1 VLALSGIGKRF
12 GATVAL
18 AAVDFD
24 LGPGE
29 VHALMGEN
37 GAGKSTLMKIIGGV
51 HRPDGGTLTLDGSPL
66 RLAGAEAARRAGI
79 RTVFQELT
87 VLPNLDVARNLLVG
101 REPVRA
107 GGLWLDVAALRAD
120 AAAILTRL
128 GIDLDPDKPAT
139 RLSAGQRQMLEIA
152 RACAEAPRVLI
163 LDEPTSSLGS
173 REEEVLFGLIARLK
187 AAGTGIVYITHRMA
201 EVFRL
206 ADRITVLR
214 DGSSVASG
222 PAAGFTRDSLIAAM
236 VGRAVPPRTA
246 GQTAETGP
254 EALRLNGLARGR
266 AVRGVDLVL
275 RQGEVLGLAGLLGAG
290 RSETARLIAGAD
302 RPDGGEMR
310 LFGVSHAPASVA
322 EAMAAGIAFLPEDRK
337 TEGLVLSLSVADN
350 VALPSLS
357 RLVQGGLVPPA
368 RIRELAKDWIA
379 RLGVKTASPEVPVE
393 ALSGGNQQKV
403 ALARWLARAPK
414 VVLLDEPTRGVDV
427 GAKAEI
433 HAQIRALAA
442 QGVAVL
448 VISSELPELLTLCD
462 RIAVMA
468 QGRIA
473 GEVPGASATEEA
485 LLALAFGPVAA

>member
-1 VLALSGIGKRF
+1 MLELAGIGKRF

-24 LGPGE
+24 VAPGE

-51 HRPDGGTLTLDGSPL
+51 HRPDTGRITLDGAPL
-66 RLAGAEAARRAGI
+66 RLAGAQDAGRAGI

-87 VLPNLDVARNLLVG
+87 VLPNLSVARNLAVG
-101 REPVRA
+101 REPCRA
-107 GGLWLDVAALRAD
+107 GGLWLDVAAMRAGALD
-120 AAAILTRL
+120 TLARL
-128 GIDLDPDKPAT
+128 GINLDPDTPT
-139 RLSAGQRQMLEIA
+139 SQLSAGQRQMLEIA
-152 RACAEAPRVLI
+152 RACADTPRVLI

-173 REEEVLFGLIARLK
+173 REEEVLFALIARLK

-214 DGSSVASG
+214 DGTSVATG
-222 PAAGFTRDSLIAAM
+222 PAGGFTKDSLIAAM
-236 VGRAVPPRTA
+236 VGRAVPPRSAATA
-246 GQTAETGP
+246 TPGP
-254 EALRLNGLARGR
+254 EALRLQGLARAP

-275 RQGEVLGLAGLLGAG
+275 HQGEVLGLAGLLGAG

-302 RPDGGEMR
+302 RPDAGRMQ
-310 LFGVSHAPASVA
+310 LFGAAHAPRSVA
-322 EAMAAGIAFLPEDRK
+322 EAMATGIAFLPEDRK
-337 TEGLVLSLSVADN
+337 TEGLVLPLSVADN
-350 VALPSLS
+350 LALPSLQSLS
-357 RLVQGGLVPPA
+357 RGGLVTPA
-368 RIRELAKDWIA
+368 RIAALARDWIA
-379 RLGVKTASPEVPVE
+379 RLGIKTASPDLPVQ

-403 ALARWLARAPK
+403 ALARWLARNPRL
-414 VVLLDEPTRGVDV
+414 VLLDEPTRGVDV

-448 VISSELPELLTLCD
+448 VISSELPELLGLCD

-468 QGRIA
+468 RGRIA
-473 GEVPGASATEEA
+473 GEMPGASATEER
-485 LLALAFGPVAA
+485 LLALAFAEAA

>member
-18 AAVDFD
+18 AAVDFT
-24 LGPGE
+24 LMPGE

-51 HRPDGGTLTLDGSPL
+51 HRPDAGQITLDGAPL
-66 RLAGAEAARRAGI
+66 RLTGAEAARRAGI

-87 VLPNLDVARNLLVG
+87 VLPNLDVARNLMVG
-101 REPVRA
+101 REPLRA
-107 GGLWLDVAALRAD
+107 GGWWLDVAAMRAE
-120 AAAILTRL
+120 AAAILNRL
-128 GIDLDPDKPAT
+128 GIDLDPDAAVA

-152 RACAEAPRVLI
+152 RACAGTPRVLI

-173 REEEVLFGLIARLK
+173 REEEVLFGLVARLR

-214 DGSSVASG
+214 DGTSVAFG

-236 VGRAVPPRTA
+236 VGRPVAPRSTA
-246 GQTAETGP
+246 PGAAAGP
-254 EALRLNGLARGR
+254 EALRLRGLTRGR

-275 RQGEVLGLAGLLGAG
+275 HQGEVLGLAGLLGAG
-290 RSETARLIAGAD
+290 RSETARLVAGAD
-302 RPDGGEMR
+302 RPDGGEMW
-310 LFGVSHAPASVA
+310 LFGAAHAPRSVA
-322 EAMAAGIAFLPEDRK
+322 QAMAAGVAFLPEDRK
-337 TEGLVLSLSVADN
+337 TEGLVLPLSVADN
-350 VALPSLS
+350 IALPSLAG
-357 RLVQGGLVPPA
+357 LAAGGLVLPRRIAGLA
-368 RIRELAKDWIA
+368 RDWIA
-379 RLGVKTASPEVPVE
+379 RLGVRTAGPALPVE

-403 ALARWLARAPK
+403 ALARWLARKPR

-427 GAKAEI
+427 GAKADI
-433 HAQIRALAA
+433 HARIRALAA
-442 QGVAVL
+442 EGVAVL
-448 VISSELPELLTLCD
+448 VISSELPELLALCD

-473 GEVPGASATEEA
+473 GEVPGTAATEES
-485 LLALAFGPVAA
+485 LLALAFGQAA